1 MTDLYKPI
9 SEERNHNTAKDPQPD
24 PGASSNETGRTLL
37 IGFLGGI
44 VSAAGYLIYTRLP
57 EEQKD
62 KLNQQVR
69 TVVESRVNEFR
80 SRMNF

>member
-9 SEERNHNTAKDPQPD
+9 SEERNHNSAKDPQPE
-24 PGASSNETGRTLL
+24 PAANSNEAGRTLL
-37 IGFLGGI
+37 IGVVGGI

-80 SRMNF
+80 SRLNF